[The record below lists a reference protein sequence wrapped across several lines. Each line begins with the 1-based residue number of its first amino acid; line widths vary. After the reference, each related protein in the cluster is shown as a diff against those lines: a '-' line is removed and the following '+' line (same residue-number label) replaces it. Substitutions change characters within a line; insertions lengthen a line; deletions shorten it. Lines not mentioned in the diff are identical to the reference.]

1 MGRSVINHR
10 RTPEIIIVVLTGW
23 TVCCS
28 SLMVINKKTNH
39 DFGFRGWSQDANLI
53 NGINTRERIRLG
65 VTYGT
70 TSTAINMD
78 EKIPSMGFL
87 GCGKIASSII
97 AGFLHEPNGQL
108 HPDKVITVTSRTK
121 EISTRLTELFPD
133 IVNVVETAQEVVQ
146 LSDIVFLCVLP
157 EQVPTVLSQIKLDPQ
172 RHTLISL
179 AVSDGICFDRTIIA
193 SMLSVSH
200 HFAYFLRN
208 FVPYQNRI

>member
-1 MGRSVINHR
+1 MASSMGLTVVKHR
-10 RTPEIIIVVLTGW
+10 RTPEILIVVLTGW

-28 SLMVINKKTNH
+28 SLMMINKKPNH
-39 DFGFRGWSQDANLI
+39 DFGFRGWSQDTNLI
-53 NGINTRERIRLG
+53 NGINVKERIRLG
-65 VTYGT
+65 A
-70 TSTAINMD
+70 TAINMD

-97 AGFLHEPNGQL
+97 AGFLNEPDV
-108 HPDKVITVTSRTK
+108 HPDQVITVTSRTK
-121 EISTRLTELFPD
+121 EISTRLTESFPE

-157 EQVPTVLSQIKLDPQ
+157 EQVPTVLSQVKLDPQ

-193 SMLSVSH
+193 SMSSVSH
-200 HFAYFLRN
+200 QLAYFLRN
-208 FVPYQNRI
+208 FAPYQNRI